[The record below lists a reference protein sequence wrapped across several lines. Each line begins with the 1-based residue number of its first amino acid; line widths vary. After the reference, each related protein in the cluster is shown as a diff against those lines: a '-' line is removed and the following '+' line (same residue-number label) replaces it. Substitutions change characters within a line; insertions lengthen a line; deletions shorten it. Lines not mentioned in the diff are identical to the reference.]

1 MCRVAAISTTST
13 VLKQMEHKTVA
24 LSSEEKIISVN
35 IKVLERRKIYNL
47 INFNVFYSKQDENK
61 ERQTID
67 IL

>member
-35 IKVLERRKIYNL
+35 IEVLERRKIYNL

>member
-1 MCRVAAISTTST
+1 
-13 VLKQMEHKTVA
+13 MEQKTVA
-24 LSSEEKIISVN
+24 LSSEEKIIFVN
-35 IKVLERRKIYNL
+35 IEVLERRKIYNL

>member
-1 MCRVAAISTTST
+1 MCCVAAISTTST

-35 IKVLERRKIYNL
+35 IEVLERRKIYNL

>member
-1 MCRVAAISTTST
+1 MCRVAVISTTST

-35 IKVLERRKIYNL
+35 IEVLERRKIYNL